1 MPDVTPILDL
11 FPGLF
16 AHRPKIGAGIWE
28 LLWLLAHITSH
39 EPDGSGGSVGVVDD
53 GKPVATLRIATELRR
68 SREAT
73 LVNLGKLEA
82 GNYILRTGAPGHAYR
97 YRVYVVSP
105 DTRRASVQPKTE
117 GKR

>member
-1 MPDVTPILDL
+1 MPDVAPILEV
-11 FPGLF
+11 FPGLL
-16 AHRPKIGAGIWE
+16 AHRSKIGAGIWE
-28 LLWLLAHITSH
+28 YLWLLVHVTAR

-53 GKPVATLRIATELRR
+53 GKPVPTLRIAAELQR

-97 YRVYVVSP
+97 YRVLAAH
-105 DTRRASVQPKTE
+105 ASRE
-117 GKR
+117 